1 MTTIQLFLVALFL
14 IYIIPISVWKLGR
27 TDYFAPLVTIQILM
41 GIIMGPGILGHF
53 SQDTYEIIFSPPV
66 IQLLN
71 GVAFWAV
78 MLFVFLAGIEL
89 DLHSLKRQRKDTLIT
104 NVLAIGIPLLFG
116 SICAVFLIKIFP
128 DLGGPKTSTWQFAL
142 GIGMASAVTALP
154 ILVLF
159 MEKLKILRMPIGQR
173 ILRYAS
179 LGDIFLWSVL
189 AVILLNWNSLLLQLL
204 FLLTYFLTGLYFR
217 KIIPQLKYDE
227 KIYASLI
234 WLILC
239 ALGADYCGM
248 HFMVGAFLA
257 GAFLDIDWFKK
268 EKIDSLRLHV
278 LVLLMPIFFLS
289 TGLKTNW
296 QLSGYIVIGLAFI
309 MFFAQLLGKFIGIKI
324 ASSLLGWKR
333 GEASIIAWLLQTKA
347 LIEIIFVN
355 ILLDKGIISNQMFTV
370 MLLMALMSTMCTI
383 PMVTPKL
390 KKIIQIKFIG

>member
-1 MTTIQLFLVALFL
+1 MTTIQLFLLALFL
-14 IYIIPISVWKLGR
+14 IYIIPICLWKIGR

-41 GIIMGPGILGHF
+41 GIVMGPGILGHF
-53 SQDTYEIIFSPPV
+53 SQDTYEIIFSPAV

-71 GVAFWAV
+71 GLAFWAV

-89 DLHSLKRQRKDTLIT
+89 DLHSLKNNRKDTLIT
-104 NVLAIGIPLLFG
+104 NVLAIGVPLLFG
-116 SICAVFLIKIFP
+116 SICAIFLIKIFP
-128 DLGGPKTSTWQFAL
+128 DLGGSKTSTWQFAL
-142 GIGMASAVTALP
+142 GIGMACAVTALP

-204 FLLTYFLTGLYFR
+204 FLLVYFLTGFYFR

-239 ALGADYCGM
+239 AFGADYCGM

-257 GAFLDIDWFKK
+257 GAFLDIDWFTS

-278 LVLLMPIFFLS
+278 LILLMPIFFLS

-296 QLSGYIVIGLAFI
+296 QLSGYIVIGIALI

-324 ASSLLGWKR
+324 ASSLLGWEK
-333 GEASIIAWLLQTKA
+333 GETSIIAWLLQTKA

-355 ILLDKGIISNQMFTV
+355 ILLDKEIISNQMFTV

-383 PMVTPKL
+383 PMVMPKL
-390 KKIIQIKFIG
+390 KKSYSN